1 MNEEQEYRVTVRPPS
16 TVKTVAAVAVVVA
29 LFCCGGLGV
38 GGFVLFRK
46 VRDLQSPIRTA
57 AAAFLDDLEAGDY
70 TAAYDR
76 LCRATRERF
85 TRAAFT
91 AAVSG
96 PQAVRA
102 HHIDR
107 VRITNNDGARLGGTV
122 TVTVVD
128 AGGAPRTHTL
138 PMTSESRAWKVCGDP
153 Y

>member
-1 MNEEQEYRVTVRPPS
+1 MTQEEYEVSIRPPATWR
-16 TVKTVAAVAVVVA
+16 TVLAIAVVVA
-29 LFCCGGLGV
+29 VFCCGGLGV
-38 GGFVLFRK
+38 GAVVLSRK
-46 VRDLQSPIRTA
+46 LRDVQSPIRTA
-57 AAAFLDDLEAGDY
+57 AAGFLDDVEAGDF

-96 PQAVRA
+96 QQAVRA

-107 VRITNNDGARLGGTV
+107 VRITNNDGARLGGEV
-122 TVTVVD
+122 TATLVD